1 MMLNLQL
8 NEDWG
13 AWFSTHA
20 WDLVIIDEIQGENWH
35 ENQDDSHPIPN
46 NCPTLV
52 LIPISWAFMI
62 RYQIANLISNIFL
75 SII

>member
-1 MMLNLQL
+1 MMSDLQL
-8 NEDWG
+8 NENWG

-20 WDLVIIDEIQGENWH
+20 WDLVITSEIQRDNWY
-35 ENQDDSHPIPN
+35 ENQDDSHPIPKN
-46 NCPTLV
+46 NSTLV

-62 RYQIANLISNIFL
+62 RYQIANLSSDFFL